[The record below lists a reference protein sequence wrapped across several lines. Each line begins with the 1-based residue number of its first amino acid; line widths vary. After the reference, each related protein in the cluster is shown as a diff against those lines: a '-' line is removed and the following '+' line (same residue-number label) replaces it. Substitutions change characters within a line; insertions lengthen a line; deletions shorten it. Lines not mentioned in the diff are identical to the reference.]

1 MTDTCI
7 YYRQCIQMCACMDP
21 GGGGGGGGGGVGSPD
36 PLKITSSIGF
46 YRNKILDPS
55 PLGKGWTPSP
65 LESALE

>member
-21 GGGGGGGGGGVGSPD
+21 GGGGGSGPD

-46 YRNKILDPS
+46 YRN
-55 PLGKGWTPSP
+55 
-65 LESALE
+65 

>member
-21 GGGGGGGGGGVGSPD
+21 GGGGGGGPD

-46 YRNKILDPS
+46 YRN
-55 PLGKGWTPSP
+55 
-65 LESALE
+65 

>member
-21 GGGGGGGGGGVGSPD
+21 GGGGGGLGSPD

-46 YRNKILDPS
+46 YRK
-55 PLGKGWTPSP
+55 
-65 LESALE
+65 